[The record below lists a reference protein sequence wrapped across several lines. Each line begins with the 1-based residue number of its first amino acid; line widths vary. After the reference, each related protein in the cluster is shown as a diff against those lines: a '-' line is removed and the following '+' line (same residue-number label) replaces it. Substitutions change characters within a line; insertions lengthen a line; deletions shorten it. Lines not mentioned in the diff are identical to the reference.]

1 MIADHSRY
9 RLTARDVAIEIDA
22 RVGAR
27 VVEFSLAGRN
37 LLTTSALHPESYGST
52 FWPSPQGLW
61 GWPPPPEIDTEP
73 YRATARGDSVIFE
86 GAPSRALGIA
96 VTKYF
101 HMGRDGV
108 VTVVY
113 TMTNLGRTHVAAA
126 AWEVSRVAKEGIS
139 FFPFASRIEPPG
151 ARPAPQHTAA
161 HGLLWLPH
169 DGPVPEDQKL
179 YANGS
184 RGWMAHATAHG
195 LFVKAF
201 PVISPAVAP
210 GEAEVEVFVNQS
222 PPYVELEQQG
232 AFVSLAPGR
241 PMTWTVEW
249 HLVALPADTRLA
261 AGEPALVHAVER
273 VLGGRRAPPAPP
285 AGMP

>member
-1 MIADHSRY
+1 MIVDHSRY
-9 RLTARDVAIEIDA
+9 RLAARDVVIEIDA
-22 RVGAR
+22 RAGAR

-37 LLTTSALHPESYGST
+37 LLTTTEVHPESYGST
-52 FWPSPQGLW
+52 FWPSPQSLW
-61 GWPPPPEIDTEP
+61 GWPPPPELDAEP
-73 YRATARGDSVIFE
+73 YRASANDDSIVFE

-101 HMGRDGV
+101 HMSPEGV

-113 TMTNLGRTHVAAA
+113 TMTNHGRTHVAAA
-126 AWEVSRVAKEGIS
+126 PWEVTRVAHHGVT
-139 FFPFASRIEPPG
+139 FFPFAARVEPPG
-151 ARPAPQHTAA
+151 ARPAPHYTAA
-161 HGLLWLPH
+161 HGLLWLTH
-169 DGPVPEDQKL
+169 QASVSEDQKL

-195 LFVKAF
+195 LFVKVF
-201 PVISPAVAP
+201 PSIAPAVAP

-241 PMTWTVEW
+241 PVTWTVEW
-249 HLVALPADTRLA
+249 HLVPLPAGAPLTV
-261 AGEPALVHAVER
+261 GEPRLLHAVEGI
-273 VLGGRRAPPAPP
+273 LGARRARSSRP
-285 AGMP
+285 